1 MTPIQ
6 NNLSCSIFFLFFF
19 LGQFI
24 LNMYGQYLTA
34 NYYTLSLLFLKQNVI
49 LEAVNQVLDPSLD
62 EISNNN
68 LNSAGAT
75 NKSVAAGAENADLTE
90 ETEAKREKFTCRICE
105 ENEAVVA
112 LKPCGHIVLCTGI

>member
-1 MTPIQ
+1 M
-6 NNLSCSIFFLFFF
+6 
-19 LGQFI
+19 
-24 LNMYGQYLTA
+24 
-34 NYYTLSLLFLKQNVI
+34 
-49 LEAVNQVLDPSLD
+49 LDPSLD